1 MDEVREL
8 AAHQPTPLSL
18 RQMKS
23 FAAAGDKLRLVSA
36 SFLHNELQIRF
47 ARYQCCRCCLINE
60 LLVSNSFLSPV
71 CVCVLDSAI
80 MELSDLPIGLS
91 KTSSVQKAIDVYC
104 NELKLLKSMDPPS
117 TSEEDV
123 AFTDAIKKAKG
134 RGTNLV
140 PLICS
145 GLQEIKATDLGSN
158 ALQLESVQEDI
169 MHRLDTFF
177 LSRIGI
183 RMLIGQHV
191 ESLDQVGGRVEL
203 VNVEA
208 TVRSAC
214 QRAAKLCKKYKGQA
228 PEVEI
233 RLAANTSAPF
243 IYIES
248 HLHHMVFEIVKNSM
262 RATVEYHEGLQL
274 KKPGRLNRLENV
286 MNPTSKQLGFVLP
299 AVSLCIG
306 SSHSSEPVLIGYDVM
321 MSTTDTRSARRDNLP
336 GRAELPATGRAAAD
350 PDRDLAGP
358 GGLDDQ
364 GLGRRRGRAAFQ
376 VVQALAL

>member
-1 MDEVREL
+1 M
-8 AAHQPTPLSL
+8 
-18 RQMKS
+18 
-23 FAAAGDKLRLVSA
+23 
-36 SFLHNELQIRF
+36 
-47 ARYQCCRCCLINE
+47 E
-60 LLVSNSFLSPV
+60 LLVSNSVFLVYCMYV
-71 CVCVLDSAI
+71 CYCSAI

-91 KTSSVQKAIDVYC
+91 KTASVQKAIDVYC

-123 AFTDAIKKAKG
+123 VFTDAIKKAKG
-134 RGTNLV
+134 RGMNLV

-145 GLQEIKATDLGSN
+145 GLQEIKLTDLGSN

-191 ESLDQVGGRVEL
+191 ESLEQVGGRVEL

-214 QRAAKLCKKYKGQA
+214 QRAARLCKKHKGQA

-299 AVSLCIG
+299 AVSLATHIY
-306 SSHSSEPVLIGYDVM
+306 LF
-321 MSTTDTRSARRDNLP
+321 DTI
-336 GRAELPATGRAAAD
+336 
-350 PDRDLAGP
+350 PDSRVIS
-358 GGLDDQ
+358 
-364 GLGRRRGRAAFQ
+364 
-376 VVQALAL
+376 VV